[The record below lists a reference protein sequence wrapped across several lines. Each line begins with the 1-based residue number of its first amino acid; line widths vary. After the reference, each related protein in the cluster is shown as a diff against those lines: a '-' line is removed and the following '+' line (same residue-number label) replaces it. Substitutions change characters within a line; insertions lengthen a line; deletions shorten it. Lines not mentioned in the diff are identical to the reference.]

1 MKEQTDMNQDQTE
14 TAGAMEH
21 VQDDQSKPVPTWKVV
36 TISAVAAAV
45 VGAATAVGV
54 AMAGLGQPKIATVDL
69 AGLVEIEQMRMTSVV
84 MNPDATEDDK
94 MRAFTRMKGLG
105 ELLETSI
112 ADAAAKCN
120 CVVLARNAVIS
131 NATVDLTQEVK
142 VAMGIGDIDLDAA
155 RSAAQE
161 TMDKRIP
168 DIEEITRRAERGA
181 GK

>member
-14 TAGAMEH
+14 AAGATEH
-21 VQDDQSKPVPTWKVV
+21 VQADQPNAVATWKVV

-54 AMAGLGQPKIATVDL
+54 AMAGIGQQKIATVDL
-69 AGLVEIEQMRMTSVV
+69 TGLVEIEQMRMTAVV
-84 MNPDATEDDK
+84 MKPDVTEDEK

-105 ELLETSI
+105 ELLDKSI
-112 ADAAAKCN
+112 ADAAAKCK

-131 NATVDLTQEVK
+131 NASIDLTPQVK

-155 RSAAQE
+155 RSAAKE

-168 DIEEITRRAERGA
+168 DIDEISRRAARGA
-181 GK
+181 AQ